1 MNIYEKIQ
9 AVSEEIKNVEK
20 NLTISA
26 GQSSYKAVSEK
37 DVLNAVKKAEVK
49 FKIISIPYKQEIIK
63 QEVIESVNKYNN
75 TIITLI
81 DTIKMTTKIINLEDT
96 TEAIEIETLAKGVDT
111 QDKGL
116 GKASTYARKYAL
128 LNAYKIITGEDPDEH
143 ISEPMSRKTT
153 PQAEQ
158 KPQGNKY
165 IGKAEIDQLTAINLP
180 NEIAKGI
187 IKSFNIASS
196 KEIPKDKFE
205 KVLQAFKD
213 TKEIQNEIGITEE

>member
-26 GQSSYKAVSEK
+26 GQGSYKAVSEK

-63 QEVIESVNKYNN
+63 QEVIESVNKYN
-75 TIITLI
+75 TTVITLI

-96 TEAIEIETLAKGVDT
+96 TETIEIETLAKGVDT

-143 ISEPMSRKTT
+143 ISEPMSRKMP

-158 KPQGNKY
+158 KPKVSNY
-165 IGKAEIDQLTAINLP
+165 IGKAELDQLQAFSLT

-187 IKSFNIASS
+187 VKSFGYNSS
-196 KEIPKDKFE
+196 KEITKDKFS
-205 KVLQAFKD
+205 KVLEAFNQA
-213 TKEIQNEIGITEE
+213 KEMEE

>member
-63 QEVIESVNKYNN
+63 QEVIESINKYND

-96 TEAIEIETLAKGVDT
+96 TETIEIETLAKGVDA

-128 LNAYKIITGEDPDEH
+128 LNVYKIITGEDPDEH

-158 KPQGNKY
+158 KPPAIKY
-165 IGKAEIDQLTAINLP
+165 IGKAEMDKLKAIDLLDEVKG
-180 NEIAKGI
+180 EIVRG
-187 IKSFNIASS
+187 FGFASS
-196 KEIPKDKFE
+196 KEIPLNKFNE
-205 KVLQAFKD
+205 VLQAFK
-213 TKEIQNEIGITEE
+213 KAEE